1 MKIIAIDTET
11 HLIKDN
17 NIPAP
22 VCLTAVV
29 YDEETGS
36 TTPFLSSISSQ
47 LCEWL
52 ISVFESQDHTIVM
65 HNSAYDLCV
74 LVKCFP
80 ILFPSVFSAIA
91 QGRVH
96 DTMIIEQLHKIAHG
110 GDGKGVYK
118 NGLSKLS
125 LGGLV
130 YKYFDLDLSDQKK
143 QEDSVRYRY
152 SALRNTPFENWEDDA
167 KSYAVLDPMF
177 TLLVYKTQIDQIP
190 PREISEHDKQVGAA
204 FALKLTSS
212 QGICVDQSKVDQ
224 VELSLSKL
232 IDELS
237 QPLLVHNLLVSDKT
251 GVKENKKQIVDA
263 VETAYVTQKKE
274 IKKTAS
280 GATSLDKESLEDSND
295 PNLAQLLEYREV
307 SKLLS
312 TYVDSIKMVSSSLL
326 DGRLRCEY
334 EVLQATGRTSSKNP
348 NLQNLPRR
356 EGIRDCFVPSKGF
369 IFIACD
375 YDAAE
380 LRTLAQCHYSMT
392 GNKSLLLEMYQSD
405 PSFDPHTWFACKMM
419 GITYEEGIQRKK
431 NGDKEIKANRQR
443 AKASNFG
450 FPGGMGAVSFMAYA
464 KGYGV
469 NLSLDE
475 AETLRNEWFTA
486 WNMWDWL
493 TVANNASSSE
503 DREVI
508 IPISNRIRGKVG
520 FTQACNTPFQGLAS
534 DGAKL
539 ALFNVAKECFSDKES
554 ALYGSRPVVFIHDE
568 IIIETPVYNAQ
579 SAALRLQ
586 EVMRESMQAYCP
598 NVPIEASP
606 TLMTYWSK
614 NAESKFVNGSYTIW
628 DGN

>member
-29 YDEETGS
+29 YDEEKQE
-36 TTPFLSSISSQ
+36 TTPFLSAINSQ
-47 LCEWL
+47 LCDWL
-52 ISVFESQDHTIVM
+52 SSIFTNKEIKIVM

-80 ILFPSVFSAIA
+80 SLFPSVFSAIS

-130 YKYFDLDLSDQKK
+130 YKYFDLDMSEQKK

-152 SALRNTPFENWEDDA
+152 AALRDTPFENWEDEA

-177 TLLVYKTQIDQIP
+177 TLLVYKTQMAQIP
-190 PREISEHDKQVGAA
+190 AREISEHEKQVGAA

-224 VELSLSKL
+224 VEQELSKL
-232 IDELS
+232 MIELS
-237 QPLLVHNLLVSDKT
+237 QPLLGNNILSMDKI
-251 GVKENKKQIVDA
+251 GVKENKKQITEYLEASCVQ
-263 VETAYVTQKKE
+263 QKKE

-280 GATSLDKESLEDSND
+280 GATSIDKESLEDSND
-295 PNLAQLLEYREV
+295 STLMQLLEYREV

-334 EVLQATGRTSSKNP
+334 ETLQATGRTSSKNP

-392 GNKSLLLEMYQSD
+392 GNKSLLLQMYQSD

-469 NLSLDE
+469 NLSLEE
-475 AETLRNEWFTA
+475 AESLRNEWFTA
-486 WNMWDWL
+486 WEMWDWL
-493 TVANNASSSE
+493 TIANQASDE
-503 DREVI
+503 GEVI

-586 EVMRESMQAYCP
+586 EVMRGSMQAYCP

-614 NAESKFVNGSYTIW
+614 NAESKFVNGAYTIW